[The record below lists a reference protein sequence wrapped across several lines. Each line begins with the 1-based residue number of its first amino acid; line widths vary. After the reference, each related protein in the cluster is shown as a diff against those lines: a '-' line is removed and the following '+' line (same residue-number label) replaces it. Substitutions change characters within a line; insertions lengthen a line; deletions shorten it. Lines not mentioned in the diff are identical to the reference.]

1 MSNFRGVSE
10 GTFQGVKAYR
20 AAVPN
25 HVNRAIYNQGELG
38 NGTRSTKFRYGGS
51 RTVTKA

>member
-25 HVNRAIYNQGELG
+25 PVMAIYDQGELG
-38 NGTRSTKFRYGGS
+38 NGFRSTKFRYGGS